1 MKREIEAL
9 LQLIQESPTAFQA
22 VAVLG
27 KRLKEAGYTEL
38 RGRELE
44 TQRGRKVFYDKKRF
58 GFDGLSSAAGE
69 DGQLPDYCEPQRFPV
84 L

>member
-22 VAVLG
+22 VAVLK
-27 KRLKEAGYTEL
+27 KRLKEAGYTE
-38 RGRELE
+38 RGGELE
-44 TQRGRKVFYDKKRF
+44 TQCGRKVLYDEKRL
-58 GFDGLSSAAGE
+58 GPDGLSSAEGE
-69 DGQLPDYCEPQRFPV
+69 DRQLPDYCEPQRLPV

>member
-22 VAVLG
+22 VAVLK

-38 RGRELE
+38 REAE
-44 TQRGRKVFYDKKRF
+44 NWK
-58 GFDGLSSAAGE
+58 LSAG
-69 DGQLPDYCEPQRFPV
+69 
-84 L
+84 

>member
-22 VAVLG
+22 VAVLR

-38 RGRELE
+38 REAESWKL
-44 TQRGRKVFYDKKRF
+44 F
-58 GFDGLSSAAGE
+58 GSDGLSSAAGE